1 MVTPKTRDDV
11 PDGAPL
17 ERALGS
23 TAQIKIIDSMSTFQ
37 SFDFSIQEIA
47 GNAEISTKSV
57 RRALPNLLRYG
68 IITERRKVGRNTM
81 YRYNVDNPLA
91 AKLNSFIAS
100 IADFDAT
107 IVAEQELASETPD
120 IGIAE
125 TVEKEVK
132 LVP

>member
-1 MVTPKTRDDV
+1 MVAPRARDDV

-47 GNAEISTKSV
+47 GNAQISTKSV
-57 RRALPNLLRYG
+57 RRALPDLLRYG

-81 YRYNVDNPLA
+81 YRYNVDNLLA
-91 AKLNSFIAS
+91 ARLNSFIAS
-100 IADFDAT
+100 VVDFDAM
-107 IVAEQELASETPD
+107 IVTGQELASETRD
-120 IGIAE
+120 NDTAK